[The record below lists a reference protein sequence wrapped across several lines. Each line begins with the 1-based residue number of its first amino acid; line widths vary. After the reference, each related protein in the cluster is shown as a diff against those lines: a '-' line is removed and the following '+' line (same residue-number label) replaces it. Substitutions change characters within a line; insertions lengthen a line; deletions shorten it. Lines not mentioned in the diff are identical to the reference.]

1 MEEEKPESMAMSKA
15 ESRVRVNGRGMKES
29 RSACKGGYA
38 SVPEHKSEA
47 SRNVNECL
55 FI

>member
-15 ESRVRVNGRGMKES
+15 ESKVRVNDQGMKEG
-29 RSACKGGYA
+29 RSACKEGYT
-38 SVPEHKSEA
+38 SVPEHKSEV

-55 FI
+55 FT